1 MLLSARPSRRR
12 SARTSLRVTPPRRS
26 VPSGPSRSVN
36 LTRRTSRSTHPRL
49 SVRRFP
55 KNFAAHPAVIWC
67 PAQRSASP
75 RPRLLFPRCQRR
87 PATWSPKRSASTSP
101 SWFPCSSPL
110 RSASTSPRRSAPG
123 PARTQGRSRS
133 QLSRSGA
140 TSPLPSLALPNLSQA
155 LYVSL
160 PTHETHTFNHSL
172 RSNVILVGLSFRTEL
187 LVQSELL
194 V

>member
-49 SVRRFP
+49 SVRRSP

-110 RSASTSPRRSAPG
+110 RSASTSP
-123 PARTQGRSRS
+123 
-133 QLSRSGA
+133 
-140 TSPLPSLALPNLSQA
+140 LPSLALPNLSQA